1 MTREEVRQLI
11 ADVQKRQSEL
21 TSVEV
26 KAARGGTPRRLH
38 EPLSAFANRTDG
50 GVLLFGLDES
60 RDFSI
65 VGVGD
70 AQRLQE
76 EITHLASDMEP
87 ALRPHFL
94 VDEIDG
100 ETVVMVEVD
109 EIPAAQKPCFYK
121 PAGLPKG
128 AYLRVGN
135 TNRQMTEYEVF
146 GYLSNRGQPMHDEEI
161 VPTATLDDLDVGL
174 LDGYLARLRQS
185 RPGAGFLDGP

>member
-1 MTREEVRQLI
+1 MTRNELRQFI
-11 ADVQKRQSEL
+11 ADVQKHQSEFAN
-21 TSVEV
+21 VEV
-26 KAARGGTPRRLH
+26 KAARGGMPRRLQ
-38 EPLSAFANRTDG
+38 EPLSAIANRTDG

-76 EITHLASDMEP
+76 EITHLASDMAP

-100 ETVVMVEVD
+100 ETIVTVEVD

-121 PAGLPKG
+121 PIGLPRGDCWKSK
-128 AYLRVGN
+128 
-135 TNRQMTEYEVF
+135 TN
-146 GYLSNRGQPMHDEEI
+146 
-161 VPTATLDDLDVGL
+161 VPGIFSTSCVIWVC
-174 LDGYLARLRQS
+174 
-185 RPGAGFLDGP
+185 